1 MANQRIAMRKVKRLF
16 QLHSQGVSRRKIS
29 VQLDLSRNTVN
40 KYIDFFESY
49 RLNAHEVAQMSVEEL
64 QALFVSGQSPK
75 SERLQ
80 TLERYFPYFDRELK
94 KTGVTR
100 HLLWEEYIAR
110 HPDGFMLTQF
120 KYWYRRWCEQ
130 LSPVMHFVHKAGDK
144 LFVDYTGKK
153 LPLVDE
159 HTGEVREVEVFVA
172 VLGSSQMTYAEAS
185 ESQKKED
192 FISSIENALWFY
204 GGVPQ
209 GIVTDNLK
217 AAVTQSSRYEPTLNE
232 TFADFAEHYQTTILP
247 TRAYKPRDKAI
258 VENTVRIVYSRVFA
272 KVRHTIFHSLEA
284 LNATIA
290 ELLVAHNQ
298 TSFRGRDYSRA
309 SLFAE
314 LEKEQLHSLPPQR
327 FAMKSYYQGT
337 VHKNGHIYL
346 GKDKHYY
353 SVPFTYI
360 GRKVRIISS
369 PSSVEV
375 YHNQMRIALHP
386 RKRQPYGYTT
396 LEEHMPA
403 HHRFVKEWSSE
414 KFITWAASVGKE
426 CEQYIGKILDKKQ
439 HPEQSYKSC
448 LGVLQLEKKVGKERL
463 NNACKRALDYQA
475 YNYKMILR
483 ILEKGWDSV
492 EDTPEEAPEVPPHQN
507 IRGSNYYK

>member
-49 RLNAHEVAQMSVEEL
+49 RLSAYEVAQMSVEEL

-80 TLERYFPYFDRELK
+80 TLERYFPYFDKELK

-100 HLLWEEYIAR
+100 HLLWEEYTAR

-120 KYWYRRWCEQ
+120 KYWYGRWCEQ
-130 LSPVMHFVHKAGDK
+130 LSPVMHFEHKAGDK

-159 HTGEVREVEVFVA
+159 HTGEVREVGVFVA

-192 FISSIENALWFY
+192 FIASIENELWFY
-204 GGVPQ
+204 KGVPQ

-272 KVRHTIFHSLEA
+272 IQLSTRWMYSMP
-284 LNATIA
+284 
-290 ELLVAHNQ
+290 LL
-298 TSFRGRDYSRA
+298 
-309 SLFAE
+309 L
-314 LEKEQLHSLPPQR
+314 
-327 FAMKSYYQGT
+327 SY
-337 VHKNGHIYL
+337 
-346 GKDKHYY
+346 
-353 SVPFTYI
+353 
-360 GRKVRIISS
+360 
-369 PSSVEV
+369 
-375 YHNQMRIALHP
+375 
-386 RKRQPYGYTT
+386 
-396 LEEHMPA
+396 
-403 HHRFVKEWSSE
+403 
-414 KFITWAASVGKE
+414 
-426 CEQYIGKILDKKQ
+426 
-439 HPEQSYKSC
+439 
-448 LGVLQLEKKVGKERL
+448 
-463 NNACKRALDYQA
+463 
-475 YNYKMILR
+475 
-483 ILEKGWDSV
+483 
-492 EDTPEEAPEVPPHQN
+492 
-507 IRGSNYYK
+507 